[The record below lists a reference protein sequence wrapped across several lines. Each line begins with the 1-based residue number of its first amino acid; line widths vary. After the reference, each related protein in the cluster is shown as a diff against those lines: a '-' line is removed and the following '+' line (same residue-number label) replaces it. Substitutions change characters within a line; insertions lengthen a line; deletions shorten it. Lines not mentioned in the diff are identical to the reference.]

1 MRDLAPDV
9 AARFVADGCQFPPL
23 AYAEDA
29 LLWKGNVWRCLL
41 PSEKAQL
48 HGLPSD
54 VIKAI
59 VVPDCL
65 EAAQASAIADSAHM
79 PSLALLL
86 SRVLQC
92 VNLMPAPVA
101 PLCPAD
107 ERRLRQS
114 VRGTVFEPGLVE
126 SFPGIMTAAQLA
138 HGLVSRCQQHD
149 LHFKRSVN
157 DLVSALAPVPL
168 ANLQAYWVDTQL
180 RGKQPAP
187 QGMDWAQQ
195 RQVATSAVAVGFQ
208 RGSGA
213 SRFALPPLHPSG
225 LTKEEHMAASAVIAS
240 PFDVQCPLDDDLQFA
255 CRAIAC
261 MGPAI
266 REWRAAQMRC
276 LTKLSKCLAPWERDL
291 VQMMPPSVAKVAADK
306 RPFFML
312 VCSLLLRWPDET
324 NPLRFVGGFDIVGDI
339 EVSGLFRPLQVDE
352 SSLVGL
358 PALLGPQ
365 ADDNLSRMFR
375 RVRPGT
381 HDEDLR
387 RLTLEEVELGFADGP
402 FDLSQ
407 MNEMFGQSQWR
418 PLERFIHVQACGKLR
433 CIDSGKKPGHNAASR
448 ERETIFTYTVD
459 VVPAIMREVMRL
471 ATEID
476 ADNPCKQLH
485 FVIGTEDMKNAYR
498 QCPINPAHRC
508 CSCVAF
514 WDCTSESVK
523 FIVLNGLP
531 FGLSSAVLAF
541 NRTPALLSSVARRC
555 CAAPAVFFFD
565 DTGVVD
571 VSFAQGSA
579 QAAVRLV

>member
-1 MRDLAPDV
+1 MQSVRRADMRDLAPDV
-9 AARFVADGCQFPPL
+9 AARFVADGCKFPPL

-29 LLWKGNVWRCLL
+29 LLWTGAVWRCLL

-138 HGLVSRCQQHD
+138 HGLVFRCQQHD

-276 LTKLSKCLAPWERDL
+276 LTKLRKCLAPWERDL

-339 EVSGLFRPLQVDE
+339 EVSGLFRPLQVNE

-375 RVRPGT
+375 RARPGT

-531 FGLSSAVLAF
+531 VWIVF
-541 NRTPALLSSVARRC
+541 SSV
-555 CAAPAVFFFD
+555 
-565 DTGVVD
+565 G
-571 VSFAQGSA
+571 
-579 QAAVRLV
+579 L